1 MFQATDKA
9 IEMIKQFLQNR
20 QGEGAVRVLL
30 QSGCCGSALG
40 MALDEPKETDQIIQE
55 QGITFAIDTD
65 LLEKAN
71 PIRLDF
77 IEAGERSGFKF
88 TSALPAGGGCCS

>member
-1 MFQATDKA
+1 MFEVTEKA
-9 IEMIKQFLQNR
+9 IGMIKEFLQNS
-20 QGEGAVRVLL
+20 QGGGAVRVLL
-30 QSGCCGSALG
+30 QSGCCGSSLG
-40 MALDEPKETDQIIQE
+40 LALDEQKETDQIFQE

-65 LLEKAN
+65 LLEKAK

-88 TSALPAGGGCCS
+88 TSGLPASGGCCG